1 MLTLTDSAVQRF
13 KEFLE
18 QENLPD
24 HGIRIFSAYGGRG
37 TSLAMDIADSAQDGD
52 AILEKDGLKVFLEKE
67 ANKLLSDATLG
78 FSDEKGFVI
87 KGMPKS
93 ACCN

>member
-1 MLTLTDSAVQRF
+1 
-13 KEFLE
+13 
-18 QENLPD
+18 
-24 HGIRIFSAYGGRG
+24 
-37 TSLAMDIADSAQDGD
+37 MDIADSAQDGD

-67 ANKLLSDATLG
+67 ANKLLSDATMD